1 MFWEIHVH
9 GARDTPFTSIRTVSL
24 TVQLDLI
31 TTARPVSPVLLHKDG
46 TGLNVLIDATAEKSG
61 TSPHKHVSAQAVNS
75 GTDMLALSVQT
86 GEHGAPTPN
95 LANAHFFQP
104 GMVLHAL
111 SVLVVEST
119 TTLPTNASAQAAK
132 LTMAIFALSTAQLD
146 NSTTKMSKNVFAQE
160 VNTGTETSVFTA
172 TVVKHG
178 IQH

>member
-75 GTDMLALSVQT
+75 GTDMHASSVQT
-86 GEHGAPTPN
+86 EEPGTSTPN
-95 LANAHFFQP
+95 HANAQSHP
-104 GMVLHAL
+104 HGTESPVSLVLEE
-111 SVLVVEST
+111 EST
-119 TTLPTNASAQAAK
+119 TILATNASAQAVK
-132 LTMAIFALSTAQLD
+132 LTTVTSAPSTARLV
-146 NSTTKMSKNVFAQE
+146 NSTTKMSRNVSVQE
-160 VNTGTETSVFTA
+160 DNTGMETSVFTA
-172 TVVKHG
+172 MVDKPGT
-178 IQH
+178 